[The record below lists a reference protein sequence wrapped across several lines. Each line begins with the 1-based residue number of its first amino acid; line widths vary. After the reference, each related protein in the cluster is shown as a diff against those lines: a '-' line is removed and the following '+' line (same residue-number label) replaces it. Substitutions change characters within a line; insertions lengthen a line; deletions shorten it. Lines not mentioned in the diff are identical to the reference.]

1 MFRKL
6 LFDSLLLLAAVGE
19 LLKLLGLRTHHALL
33 FALFVVVP
41 DLNFVALSAARE
53 MEWV

>member
-1 MFRKL
+1 
-6 LFDSLLLLAAVGE
+6 
-19 LLKLLGLRTHHALL
+19 L